1 MPVPASNKLK
11 RQPTKFEKQKAS
23 KQRNKKPEHAFVMG
37 LTKLNLYSSIRMTK
51 VSLSALD
58 TRERNELDP

>member
-1 MPVPASNKLK
+1 
-11 RQPTKFEKQKAS
+11 
-23 KQRNKKPEHAFVMG
+23 MG

-58 TRERNELDP
+58 TRERKELDP